1 VPAQVLAEAPP
12 ATAGLGHV
20 IFVQS
25 EFQVLDRATDE
36 SNESGDASHKA
47 YKERQKL
54 AVMHRLKVGRL
65 TRS

>member
-1 VPAQVLAEAPP
+1 
-12 ATAGLGHV
+12 
-20 IFVQS
+20 
-25 EFQVLDRATDE
+25 VLDRTTDE

-54 AVMHRLKVGRL
+54 AVMQRLKVGRL